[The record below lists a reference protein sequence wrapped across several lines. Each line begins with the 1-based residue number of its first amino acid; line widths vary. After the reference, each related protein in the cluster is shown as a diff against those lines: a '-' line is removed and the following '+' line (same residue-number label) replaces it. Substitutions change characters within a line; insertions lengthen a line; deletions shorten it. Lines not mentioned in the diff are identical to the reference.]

1 MHIIKSLVLFIWM
14 MLATTPLSAQQTHLD
29 SLWAVWNNPSLHD
42 TLRLRA
48 IYDYAWDGYLNT
60 QPDSA
65 IYFAKIQYAYAESK
79 GLKKDMANALSVQ
92 GQALQT
98 LGDMPGAIQHFLRQ
112 LTLDQDIGN
121 HKRVASTYYNIGA
134 IYLNRAD
141 HGRALDYFLL
151 ALKGHEKTG
160 NKVYAA
166 QTVNVIGVVYGR
178 TKDWPNALE
187 YYQRALDMSEELGDK
202 GSVAGT
208 TINMGLVYE
217 VSGDSVRALDYLQRG
232 LKLAEEIGLT
242 NFAANALSALGDV
255 YMSKGDFNQALQY
268 LYRSLDMMQE
278 TGSEPGIASVS
289 SNIGNLF
296 YKKGEYKTS
305 IEWCKRAL
313 KAAEEGEAID
323 RQKEACSCLYDA
335 YKAMGNSEKTLQ
347 FLERIGELDEQ
358 LQADETKKKLQQMEF
373 DKVMLQDSIAK
384 AEEARLIEEAHQEE
398 VQKKN
403 QTRNYLIAG
412 GLLSLVLEGGIFNR
426 LRYTRKSK
434 AVLQVEKD
442 RSENLLLNIL
452 PAEIAEE
459 LKAKGRADARDFDMV
474 SILFTDFKGFTE
486 ASAKL
491 SAQDLVAEI
500 NACFEV
506 FDGIMAKYGIEK
518 IKTIGDAYMAAGGL
532 PVPKEDSVK
541 NTVLAAL
548 EMQDF
553 IEKRKVEN
561 NKLNKP
567 AFEMRAGIHTGPVVA
582 GIVGVKKFQ
591 YDIWGDT
598 VNTASRMET
607 NSEPGKVNV
616 SQGTY
621 ELLKNDNGFVFEFR
635 GKVEA
640 KGKGEVE
647 MYFVSKA

>member
-1 MHIIKSLVLFIWM
+1 MRALI
-14 MLATTPLSAQQTHLD
+14 LAVILLIALLQTTHAQNPD
-29 SLWAVWNNPSLHD
+29 SLKAVWQD
-42 TLRLRA
+42 TNISDSVRMGA
-48 IYDYAWDGYLNT
+48 YEKYIWNT
-60 QPDSA
+60 FLFSAPDSA
-65 IYFAKIQYAYAESK
+65 IMLAEALHQFAEERRYPKAASVGFNLQGI
-79 GLKKDMANALSVQ
+79 ANAIMGNYPV
-92 GQALQT
+92 ALQAMEKSFDIDEQQGDKKSMAVT
-98 LGDMPGAIQHFLRQ
+98 LSNIGSIYKENRSHARALQYYEKSLPLHEELSDSLGLANVQNNMGGIYMEM
-112 LTLDQDIGN
+112 GN
-121 HKRVASTYYNIGA
+121 HTLAMEHYEKALAIFEKTEDKRGVTNALANIGSLYQ
-134 IYLNRAD
+134 ILKNYD
-141 HGRALDYFLL
+141 RALDFLERAKITAEEIGEEGLLPFIMSTLGSTYNSMGKYSL
-151 ALKGHEKTG
+151 AVGPCKKSL
-160 NKVYAA
+160 A
-166 QTVNVIGVVYGR
+166 
-178 TKDWPNALE
+178 
-187 YYQRALDMSEELGDK
+187 
-202 GSVAGT
+202 
-208 TINMGLVYE
+208 
-217 VSGDSVRALDYLQRG
+217 
-232 LKLAEEIGLT
+232 LAEEIGNL
-242 NFAANALSALGDV
+242 NQQFESCECLYEAYKALG
-255 YMSKGDFNQALQY
+255 KENLALQY
-268 LYRSLDMMQE
+268 NEKGRAVEEIMD
-278 TGSEPGIASVS
+278 SEEMTR
-289 SNIGNLF
+289 
-296 YKKGEYKTS
+296 K
-305 IEWCKRAL
+305 
-313 KAAEEGEAID
+313 
-323 RQKEACSCLYDA
+323 
-335 YKAMGNSEKTLQ
+335 
-347 FLERIGELDEQ
+347 LE
-358 LQADETKKKLQQMEF
+358 QMEF
-373 DKVMLQDSIAK
+373 AKVMYEDSIAN
-384 AEEARLIEEAHQEE
+384 EEESRLVREAHQAE
-398 VQKKN
+398 VRKKN

-412 GLLSLVLEGGIFNR
+412 GLLALILAGGIFNR

-506 FDGIMAKYGIEK
+506 FDGIMAKYGVEK

-532 PVPKEDSVK
+532 PIPQENSVK

-567 AFEMRAGIHTGPVVA
+567 AFEMRAGVHTGPVVA

-616 SQGTY
+616 SQSTY
-621 ELLKNDNGFVFEFR
+621 ELLKNDNGFVFEPR

-640 KGKGEVE
+640 KGKGEIE
-647 MYFVSKA
+647 MYFVSKI

>member
-1 MHIIKSLVLFIWM
+1 MNRIKSLVL
-14 MLATTPLSAQQTHLD
+14 LVLVAVVANPLRAQNLD
-29 SLWAVWNNPSLHD
+29 SIWAVWNNPSLPD

-65 IYFAKIQYAYAESK
+65 IYFAQLQYDFAESK

-92 GQALQT
+92 GQALQS
-98 LGDMPGAIQHFLRQ
+98 LGDMSEAIRHYLRQ
-112 LTLDQDIGN
+112 ITLDQDIGN
-121 HKRVASTYYNIGA
+121 HKRVASTNYNIGA
-134 IYLNRAD
+134 IYLNKAD

-160 NKVYAA
+160 DKVYAA
-166 QTVNVIGVVYGR
+166 QTVNVIGIVYGR

-187 YYQRALDMSEELGDK
+187 YYQRALDMSKELDDK
-202 GSVAGT
+202 VTVAGT
-208 TINMGLVYE
+208 TINMGLVHAALE
-217 VSGDSVRALDYLQRG
+217 DTVRALEYLQRG
-232 LKLAEEIGLT
+232 LKLAEEIGNR
-242 NFAANALSALGDV
+242 NFAANALNALGEV
-255 YMSKGDFNQALQY
+255 YMSRGDFSQALQY
-268 LYRSLDMMQE
+268 FYRGLDLMGE
-278 TGSEPGIASVS
+278 IGNEPGIASVA
-289 SNIGNLF
+289 SNIGLLF
-296 YKKGEYKTS
+296 FKKGEFKTS
-305 IEWCKRAL
+305 IEWCKKAL

-323 RQKEACSCLYDA
+323 RQKEACTCLYDA

-347 FLERIGELDEQ
+347 YLEQIGELDEQ

-373 DKVMLQDSIAK
+373 AKVMLQDSIAK
-384 AEEARLIEEAHQEE
+384 AEEARLIEEAHLEE
-398 VQKKN
+398 VRKKN

-412 GLLSLVLEGGIFNR
+412 GLLSLVLAGGIFNR

-459 LKAKGRADARDFDMV
+459 LKQKGRADARDFDMV

-621 ELLKNDNGFVFEFR
+621 ELLKNDTGIVFEFR
-635 GKVEA
+635 GKLEA

-647 MYFVSKA
+647 MYFVKLSEQ